1 MNKDIIASKEAVVN
15 TIVETA
21 KTSQSFSVI
30 EYRGLTVNQLE
41 TLRREL
47 RKEEAELKVF
57 KNTLVEKAAEQLGHD
72 DLKEMLKGPN
82 AYVFSH
88 KDAVSGPK
96 VLSKFAKTN
105 KKLVI
110 KGGVV
115 EGKVVDAKELK
126 VIATL
131 PNKEGLLSMLLS
143 CLTSPVRGFAC
154 AVKAIADKE
163 EQPAAEASA
172 E

>member
-1 MNKDIIASKEAVVN
+1 MNKEIMASKEAVVS
-15 TIVETA
+15 TIVEA
-21 KTSQSFSVI
+21 VKTSQSFSVV
-30 EYRGLTVNQLE
+30 EYRG
-41 TLRREL
+41 
-47 RKEEAELKVF
+47 LKVF
-57 KNTLVEKAAEQLGHD
+57 KNTLVSKASEQLGYNE
-72 DLKEMLKGPN
+72 LEEVLSGPN
-82 AYVFSH
+82 AFVISH

-105 KKLVI
+105 DKLVI

-115 EGKVVDAKELK
+115 EGKVVNANELK

-143 CLTSPVRGFAC
+143 CLTSPVRSFAC

-163 EQPAAEASA
+163 QPAE
-172 E
+172 

>member
-1 MNKDIIASKEAVVN
+1 MNKEIMASKEAVVS
-15 TIVETA
+15 TIVEA
-21 KTSQSFSVI
+21 VKTSQSFSVV

-41 TLRREL
+41 TLRKEL
-47 RKEEAELKVF
+47 RKEDAELKVF
-57 KNTLVEKAAEQLGHD
+57 KNTLVSKASEQLGYNE
-72 DLKEMLKGPN
+72 LEEVLSGPN
-82 AYVFSH
+82 AFVISH

-105 KKLVI
+105 DKLVI

-115 EGKVVDAKELK
+115 EGKVVNANELK

-143 CLTSPVRGFAC
+143 CLTSPVRSFAC

-163 EQPAAEASA
+163 QPAE
-172 E
+172 